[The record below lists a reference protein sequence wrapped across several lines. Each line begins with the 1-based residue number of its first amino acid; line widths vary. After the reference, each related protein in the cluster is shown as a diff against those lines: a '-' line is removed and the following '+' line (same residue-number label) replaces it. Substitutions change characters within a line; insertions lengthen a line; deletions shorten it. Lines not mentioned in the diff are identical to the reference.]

1 MDDTQK
7 NKHKQYCIHQLFE
20 EQAQRRPDA
29 AAVISGTQSVTYKE
43 LNERSNRFAHYLR
56 GLNVGP
62 GKLAGICLERS
73 AEMLIALLGI
83 LKAGAAYVPLDPDFP
98 RDRLEYMAKDARL
111 SVLVTQKSLVSVM
124 QATNATTVC
133 IDTEAEQIKKLSA
146 ESPGQ
151 LQAEQM
157 SGPEDLA
164 YVIYT
169 SGSTGTPKG
178 VQVHHSAVVNFLCSM
193 AQKPGISEDDILVA
207 VTTLSFDISVLELFL
222 PLSQGACT
230 VIASRDVAADGK
242 LLLQTLQKTK
252 ATVMQATPV
261 TWRMLIGAG
270 WNGSPQIKVLC
281 GGEAVPRDLANEL
294 IDRSPSVWNMYG
306 PTETTVWST
315 SCQLQDKQGPV
326 MIGRPIANTPVYILD
341 QHLQPVPLG
350 VSGELYIGG
359 AGVSRGYLNRP
370 DLTEKA
376 FVKNPFSPDPS
387 AVMYKTGDLTRYYA
401 NGNIE
406 FLGRIDQ
413 QIKIRG
419 FRVELG
425 EIETVLLEHPSIKQG
440 VVIVREDRPGDA
452 RLVAY
457 MVHAEGLKIDS
468 RELRQFLRKKLPDY
482 MIPQHFVEL
491 DTLPRTPNGKINRK
505 ALPKPDASMQADDNY
520 KEPQTAIEK
529 QLAAIWADIL
539 GTKRVGLNDSFFEL
553 GGHSVLAIQV
563 VSAVRDSLSVDLPL
577 RAIFETPILID
588 LAQHIEA
595 LRFAFS
601 AATEKAEGSTHERE
615 EIEI

>member
-1 MDDTQK
+1 
-7 NKHKQYCIHQLFE
+7 
-20 EQAQRRPDA
+20 
-29 AAVISGTQSVTYKE
+29 
-43 LNERSNRFAHYLR
+43 
-56 GLNVGP
+56 
-62 GKLAGICLERS
+62 
-73 AEMLIALLGI
+73 
-83 LKAGAAYVPLDPDFP
+83 
-98 RDRLEYMAKDARL
+98 
-111 SVLVTQKSLVSVM
+111 
-124 QATNATTVC
+124 
-133 IDTEAEQIKKLSA
+133 
-146 ESPGQ
+146 
-151 LQAEQM
+151 
-157 SGPEDLA
+157 
-164 YVIYT
+164 
-169 SGSTGTPKG
+169 
-178 VQVHHSAVVNFLCSM
+178 
-193 AQKPGISEDDILVA
+193 
-207 VTTLSFDISVLELFL
+207 
-222 PLSQGACT
+222 
-230 VIASRDVAADGK
+230 
-242 LLLQTLQKTK
+242 
-252 ATVMQATPV
+252 
-261 TWRMLIGAG
+261 
-270 WNGSPQIKVLC
+270 VLC

-315 SCQLQDKQGPV
+315 CCQLQDKQGPV

-425 EIETVLLEHPSIKQG
+425 EIETVLLEHPSIKQA

-468 RELRQFLRKKLPDY
+468 KELRQFLRKKLPDY

-505 ALPKPDASMQADDNY
+505 ALPKPDAGMQADDNY

-539 GTKRVGLNDSFFEL
+539 GTKKVGSNDSFFEL

-595 LRFAFS
+595 LLFAFS
-601 AATEKAEGSTHERE
+601 AATEKAEGSIHERE